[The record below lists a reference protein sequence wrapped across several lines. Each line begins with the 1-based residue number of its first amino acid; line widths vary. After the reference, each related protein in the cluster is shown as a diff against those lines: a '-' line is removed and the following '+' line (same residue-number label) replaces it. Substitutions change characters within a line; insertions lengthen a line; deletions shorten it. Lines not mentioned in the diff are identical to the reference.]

1 MRALVVGA
9 SGATGRR
16 LVSLL
21 IQQGHHVRAIV
32 RSRETVLEPVGDA
45 RLCTVHASLL
55 DLSEAELAEQ
65 VRDCDAVVSCLG
77 HTPSLKGIYGP
88 PRRLVTEATQRLC
101 KAIRDNPDARPVK
114 LVLMNSAGTGNA
126 DRDEKRSFAERCIVG
141 ALRRLLP
148 PYLDNEA
155 AADCLRRAASRH
167 GDGIEWAVV
176 RPVSLTD
183 ADSVSGYAVHASPTA
198 SPFFDAA
205 KVSRINVAHF
215 IRALITDEATWLRWR
230 GEMPVIYNE

>member
-1 MRALVVGA
+1 MRTLVVGA

-32 RSRETVLEPVGDA
+32 RSRETALERIDDP
-45 RLCTVHASLL
+45 RLSLVHASLL

-88 PRRLVTEATQRLC
+88 PHRLVAEATQRLC
-101 KAIRDNPDARPVK
+101 KAVHDNGPARPVK
-114 LVLMNSAGTGNA
+114 WVLMNSVGVGNA
-126 DRDEKRSFAERCIVG
+126 DLDEQRSFAERCLVG

-148 PYLDNEA
+148 PYLDNEM
-155 AADCLRRAASRH
+155 AADYLRRAASRH
-167 GDGIEWAVV
+167 GDAIEWAVV
-176 RPVSLTD
+176 RPASLTD
-183 ADSVSGYAVHASPTA
+183 ADSVSGYAVHASPTI

-215 IRALITDEATWLRWR
+215 IRALIADEATWTQWR
-230 GEMPVIYNE
+230 GRMPVIYNE